1 MKPFGRK
8 VNTELP
14 KKTASR
20 RPPVFV
26 YLGYLLVA
34 TMLVTGVTFAG
45 YVSTSS
51 GGDEA
56 RVAKFE
62 VTDTSDLL
70 TASLN
75 VSISPG
81 EEKIV
86 PLEVENKSEVAIDY
100 TINIDNVYNNL
111 PLEFYFKDGA
121 GNALSAQGSDGSTGY
136 EFTGV
141 LNAGENGN
149 FDLVIVWPE
158 ANDSTAYVDK
168 VDIIDAY
175 VSAVQKD

>member
-1 MKPFGRK
+1 MKHFGRK
-8 VNTELP
+8 VNTEMP

-45 YVSTSS
+45 YVSTTS

-62 VTDTSDLL
+62 VTETDLDGL
-70 TASLN
+70 LAETLN

-81 EEKIV
+81 ESQT
-86 PLEVENKSEVAIDY
+86 VELQVANKSEVAIDY
-100 TINIDNVYNNL
+100 TIAITNVYNNL
-111 PLEFYFKDGA
+111 PLEFLVSGDEVANRKAGYYAYTGEMAPGA
-121 GNALSAQGSDGSTGY
+121 NK
-136 EFTGV
+136 
-141 LNAGENGN
+141 N
-149 FDLVIVWPE
+149 FELVISWPE
-158 ANDSTAYVDK
+158 ASDSTAYVDK
-168 VDIIDAY
+168 VDIIDAS